1 MSALVKYLRDGKTP
15 IGAIAC
21 PSKGKV
27 GISICNPKDRFNR
40 ELARNLAIGRAI
52 SGEASPLPRR
62 RVLVNG
68 RKVYLGDLITTE
80 FVAMQARAEK
90 YFNGPARRSKRK

>member
-1 MSALVKYLRDGKTP
+1 MSALVKYLRDGQTP

-27 GISICNPKDRFNR
+27 GVSICNRKDRFNR
-40 ELARNLAIGRAI
+40 ELARNLAIGRAV
-52 SGEASPLPRR
+52 SGDAYPIPRR

-68 RKVYLGDLITTE
+68 RKVYLGDLIATE

-90 YFNGPARRSKRK
+90 YFKSKRKK